1 MNSGLREE
9 TLALRNRY
17 DDEPVHSD
25 HVAKLAMELFDGLAP
40 WHGLG
45 PRERDLLECAAVL
58 HDIGW
63 MQTVEGR
70 GHHRKSA
77 EMIRA
82 QSWRE
87 LAPNEVAVVAQV
99 ARYHRRA
106 MPQADHA
113 DFHAL
118 PAAARSLVMV
128 LGGILRLADALD
140 HGHVQKVTGVT
151 ARIEPAAITI
161 IVRTAQPWSVES
173 ENFERK
179 RDMLELA
186 TGRPVKCRD
195 CL

>member
-1 MNSGLREE
+1 MNPGLREE
-9 TLALRNRY
+9 TLALRDRY

-25 HVAKLAMELFDGLAP
+25 HVAKLAVELFDALAP
-40 WHGLG
+40 WHGLRA
-45 PRERDLLECAAVL
+45 RERDLLECAAVL

-63 MQTVEGR
+63 TQTVEGR

-82 QSWRE
+82 RSWRE
-87 LAPNEVAVVAQV
+87 LAPDEVALVAQI
-99 ARYHRRA
+99 ARYHRRS

-118 PAAARSLVMV
+118 PVTARGLVMV

-140 HGHVQKVTGVT
+140 HGHVQKITGVT
-151 ARIEPAAITI
+151 ARIEPEAITI
-161 IVRTAQPWSVES
+161 IVRTTEPWSVES

-179 RDMLELA
+179 RDMLEFAAKRRVICSDRL
-186 TGRPVKCRD
+186 
-195 CL
+195 

>member
-1 MNSGLREE
+1 LRD
-9 TLALRNRY
+9 RY

-25 HVAKLAMELFDGLAP
+25 HVAKLAVELFDALAP

-45 PRERDLLECAAVL
+45 ARKRELLECAAVL

-87 LAPNEVAVVAQV
+87 LAPDEVGIVAQI

-140 HGHVQKVTGVT
+140 HGHVQKITGVT
-151 ARIEPAAITI
+151 ARVEPEAITI
-161 IVRTAQPWSVES
+161 GVRTAQPWSVES
-173 ENFERK
+173 ENFDRK
-179 RDMLELA
+179 RDMLEFTAKRRVICSDRL
-186 TGRPVKCRD
+186 
-195 CL
+195 